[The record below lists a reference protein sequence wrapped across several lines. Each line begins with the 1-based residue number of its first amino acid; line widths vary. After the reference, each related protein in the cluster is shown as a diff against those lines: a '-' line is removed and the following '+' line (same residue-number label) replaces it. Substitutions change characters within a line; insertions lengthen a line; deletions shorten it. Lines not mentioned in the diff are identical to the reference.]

1 VSETLTV
8 RIAVLSDIHS
18 NLVALDSVLAA
29 IGSVDAVWHLGD
41 VVGYGPEPDGVVARL
56 RERNALGVR
65 GNHDAAAVGGPEI
78 DYFNADAKRAM
89 EWTRK
94 AIGSDTRA
102 WLAALPERR
111 SEGDFSLVH
120 GSPRDPTWEYVTS
133 ASVARRNLEVL
144 QTTYCLHGHT
154 HLPSVFRDQ
163 SGGAGGDVETLR
175 PAAGSSL
182 VLDGRRLMANPGS
195 VGQPR
200 DGDPRASCLVLD
212 LERAE
217 LSWQRVPYDIAA
229 TQAAMRRL
237 KLPDRLVGRL
247 DHGV

>member
-1 VSETLTV
+1 M
-8 RIAVLSDIHS
+8 RIAVLSDIHA

-29 IGSVDAVWHLGD
+29 IGAVDAVWHLGD

-56 RERNALGVR
+56 EEWNAIGVR

-78 DYFNADAKRAM
+78 EYFNADARRAM
-89 EWTRK
+89 EWTRTT
-94 AIGSDTRA
+94 IGSDTRA
-102 WLAALPERR
+102 WLAGLPERR
-111 SEGDFSLVH
+111 SEADFSLVH

-133 ASVARRNLEVL
+133 ASVAQRNLEVL

-154 HLPSVFRDQ
+154 HLPSVFRDE
-163 SGGAGGDVETLR
+163 GRRVETLR
-175 PAAGSSL
+175 PAAGASL
-182 VLDGRRLMANPGS
+182 VLDRRRVMANPGS

-212 LERAE
+212 IDQAALT
-217 LSWQRVPYDIAA
+217 WHRVPYDIAA

-237 KLPDRLVGRL
+237 KLLDRLVGRL
-247 DHGV
+247 DHGL